1 MNMKEKFIPLDFI
14 RFNEETMLRKSEEF
28 LELIKK
34 RRTVRE
40 FSSEVVPEQ
49 IIVNAVKS
57 ASSAPNG
64 ANLQPWHFVI
74 IKDKSLKTE
83 LRKLAEEKEKEFYLS
98 RAPEEW
104 LNNLKDL
111 GTNIEK
117 PFLEEAPYL
126 IVVFEKRWDLLPD
139 GKKKKLYYTKESVG
153 IATGILITALH
164 SSGLATLTYTP
175 ENMNFLNDLLNR
187 PKNEKPFLL
196 VVTGLPK
203 KNTSVPNISKK
214 SFGEVA
220 ELI

>member
-98 RAPEEW
+98 RAPEDW
-104 LNNLKDL
+104 LNDLKDL